1 MEKVYNHFVS
11 VFVDNQTS
19 HVSFRMQKT
28 AEYETRANNQKY
40 IMLFLFKIDLFI
52 YYLYFVMRRSVIEHF
67 KLFQPTK
74 QNFLHNENAF
84 LNIESDGNKFKIV
97 LPEINIF
104 VLYAFN
110 LVLRTKIQNYYIG
123 DIYVHKKTSQEYQWR
138 CVFKT
143 RYKFFFSR
151 HIIKCGED

>member
-1 MEKVYNHFVS
+1 
-11 VFVDNQTS
+11 
-19 HVSFRMQKT
+19 MQKT

-67 KLFQPTK
+67 KLFQPTQ

-84 LNIESDGNKFKIV
+84 LNIKSDGNKFKIV
-97 LPEINIF
+97 LPEINIHMYLF
-104 VLYAFN
+104 CTLSILFWGQKY
-110 LVLRTKIQNYYIG
+110 KICLNYCIG

-138 CVFKT
+138 YWRCLFKT
-143 RYKFFFSR
+143 CYKFFFTSYY
-151 HIIKCGED
+151 